1 MREKIEQLIE
11 LVVRPELN
19 RHEGDVEILS
29 YENGILRLRML
40 GHCAG
45 CPAADL
51 TNESLIAG
59 QLKPLVPELKD
70 VVLVNGVSDD
80 LIAQARALMTRA
92 GKTEA
97 DSNGAGCQRK
107 EDR

>member
-1 MREKIEQLIE
+1 MKEKMEQLIE
-11 LVVRPELN
+11 LVVRPELKK
-19 RHEGDVEILS
+19 HEGDVEVLS

-70 VVLVNGVSDD
+70 VILVHEVSED
-80 LIAQARALMTRA
+80 LLAQARALMTRA
-92 GKTEA
+92 NQA
-97 DSNGAGCQRK
+97 QAGN
-107 EDR
+107 

>member
-1 MREKIEQLIE
+1 MKERIEQLIE

-19 RHEGDVEILS
+19 KHEGDVEVLS

-59 QLKPLVPELKD
+59 QLKPLVPGLKD
-70 VVLVNGVSDD
+70 VVLVHEVSED
-80 LIAQARALMTRA
+80 LLTQARALMTRA
-92 GKTEA
+92 KKAQAE
-97 DSNGAGCQRK
+97 S
-107 EDR
+107 